1 MSEKPWDGRFS
12 EKTNRVVERF
22 TASIDVDKRLYT
34 YDIEGSIAHLKTLEK
49 AEIISED
56 EAATLIQGLVAIKRE
71 IDHGRFEFDESL
83 EDIHMHIE
91 ARLLQTVGKVA
102 QKLHTAR
109 SRNDQVILDVRMYL
123 RDSVGQLMT
132 HLHGLKDVL
141 VKLAKDNLDV
151 VMPGYTHLQPAQPIL
166 FAHHIM
172 AYYEMFKRDGQRMVD
187 CLKRIN
193 VMPLGSAALAGTT
206 YPIDR
211 HYTAELLGFPEVSAN
226 SMDSVADRDFIIEFL
241 AAAGICMMH
250 FSRLSEE
257 MILWSSRAFN
267 FVEIPDAFATG
278 SSIMP
283 QKKNPDVPELVRG
296 KAGSVFGDLVSM
308 LTLMKSL
315 PMAYNRDMQED
326 KLPLF
331 RTVDTLTA
339 CVEVY
344 SAMLPRLV
352 IKEEVMQAAATRGFL
367 NATDMADYLVV
378 QGMPFRQAH
387 ECVGKTVGYALE
399 KGKELHELNL
409 KELQAF
415 SALVKEDIF
424 DFLSTEQV
432 VNRRRSFGGTAR
444 DNVSAAVECAENE
457 LRSEDGWLEKDR

>member
-12 EKTNRVVERF
+12 EKTHRIVETF

-56 EAATLIQGLVAIKRE
+56 ETATLIQGLVAIKRE
-71 IDHGRFEFDESL
+71 IDRGRFEFDDSL

-91 ARLLQTVGKVA
+91 ARLLQVVGTVA

-109 SRNDQVILDVRMYL
+109 SRNDQVALDVRMYL
-123 RDSVGQLMT
+123 RDSVKQLIEQ
-132 HLHGLKDVL
+132 LQGLKRVL
-141 VKLAKDNLDV
+141 VELAKENIAV
-151 VMPGYTHLQPAQPIL
+151 VMPGYTHLQPAQPVL
-166 FAHHIM
+166 FSHHIM
-172 AYYEMFKRDGQRMVD
+172 AYYEMFKRDGQRMED

-193 VMPLGSAALAGTT
+193 VLPLGCAALAGTT

-211 HYTAELLGFPEVSAN
+211 HYTAELLDFPEVSAN
-226 SMDSVADRDFIIEFL
+226 SMDSVADRDFVMEFL
-241 AAAGICMMH
+241 SVAGICMVH

-257 MILWSSRAFN
+257 LILWSSPQFG
-267 FVEIPDAFATG
+267 FVEMPDAFATG

-296 KAGSVFGDLVSM
+296 KAGSVFGDLMSM

-326 KLPLF
+326 KPPLF

-339 CVEVY
+339 CVDVY
-344 SAMLPRLV
+344 TAMLPRLI
-352 IKEEVMQAAATRGFL
+352 IKKDVMQAAATRGFL

-378 QGMPFRQAH
+378 QGMPFRKAH

-399 KGKELHELNL
+399 KGKELHELTL
-409 KELQAF
+409 ADLQTF
-415 SALVKEDIF
+415 SSLVKEDIF
-424 DFLSTEQV
+424 DFLSIEQV
-432 VNRRRSFGGTAR
+432 INRRRSFGGTAT
-444 DNVSAAVECAENE
+444 DNVAAAIETAEQE
-457 LRSEDGWLEKDR
+457 LA

>member
-12 EKTNRVVERF
+12 EKTHRIVETF

-49 AEIISED
+49 AGIISED
-56 EAATLIQGLVAIKRE
+56 ETATLIQGLVAIKRE
-71 IDHGRFEFDESL
+71 IDRGRFEFDDSL

-91 ARLLQTVGKVA
+91 ARLLQVVGTVA

-109 SRNDQVILDVRMYL
+109 SRNDQVALDVRMYL
-123 RDSVGQLMT
+123 RDSVKQLIEQ
-132 HLHGLKDVL
+132 LQGLKRVL
-141 VKLAKDNLDV
+141 VELAKENIAV
-151 VMPGYTHLQPAQPIL
+151 VMPGYTHLQPAQPVL
-166 FAHHIM
+166 FSHHIM
-172 AYYEMFKRDGQRMVD
+172 AYYEMFKRDGQRMED

-193 VMPLGSAALAGTT
+193 VLPLGCAALAGTT

-211 HYTAELLGFPEVSAN
+211 HYTAELLDFPEVSAN
-226 SMDSVADRDFIIEFL
+226 SMDSVADRDFVMEFL
-241 AAAGICMMH
+241 SVAGICMVH

-257 MILWSSRAFN
+257 LILWSSPQFG
-267 FVEIPDAFATG
+267 FVEMPDAFATG

-296 KAGSVFGDLVSM
+296 KAGSVFGDLISI

-326 KLPLF
+326 KPPLF

-339 CVEVY
+339 CVDVY
-344 SAMLPRLV
+344 TAMLPRLI
-352 IKEEVMQAAATRGFL
+352 IKKDVMQAAATRGFL
-367 NATDMADYLVV
+367 NATDMADYLVM
-378 QGMPFRQAH
+378 QGMPFRKAH

-399 KGKELHELNL
+399 KGKELHELTL
-409 KELQAF
+409 ADLQTF
-415 SALVKEDIF
+415 SSLVKEDIF
-424 DFLSTEQV
+424 DFLSIEQV
-432 VNRRRSFGGTAR
+432 INRRRSFGGTAT
-444 DNVSAAVECAENE
+444 DNVAAAIETAEQE
-457 LRSEDGWLEKDR
+457 LA

>member
-12 EKTNRVVERF
+12 EKTHRIVETF

-49 AEIISED
+49 AGIISED
-56 EAATLIQGLVAIKRE
+56 ETATLIQGLVAIKRE
-71 IDHGRFEFDESL
+71 IDRGRFEFDDSL

-91 ARLLQTVGKVA
+91 ARLLQVVGTVA

-109 SRNDQVILDVRMYL
+109 SRNDQVALDVRMYL
-123 RDSVGQLMT
+123 RDSVKQLIEQ
-132 HLHGLKDVL
+132 LQGLKRVL
-141 VKLAKDNLDV
+141 VELAKENIAV
-151 VMPGYTHLQPAQPIL
+151 VMPGYTHLQPAQPVL
-166 FAHHIM
+166 FSHHIM
-172 AYYEMFKRDGQRMVD
+172 AYYEMFKRDGQRMED

-193 VMPLGSAALAGTT
+193 VLPLGCAALAGTT

-211 HYTAELLGFPEVSAN
+211 HYTAELLDFPEVSAN
-226 SMDSVADRDFIIEFL
+226 SMDSVADRDFVMEFL
-241 AAAGICMMH
+241 SVAGICMVH

-257 MILWSSRAFN
+257 LILWSSPQFG
-267 FVEIPDAFATG
+267 FVEMPDAFATG

-296 KAGSVFGDLVSM
+296 KAGSVFGDLMSM

-326 KLPLF
+326 KPPLF

-339 CVEVY
+339 CVDVY
-344 SAMLPRLV
+344 TAMLPRLI
-352 IKEEVMQAAATRGFL
+352 IKKDVMQAAATRGFL

-378 QGMPFRQAH
+378 QGMPFRKAH

-399 KGKELHELNL
+399 KGKELHELTL
-409 KELQAF
+409 ADLQTF
-415 SALVKEDIF
+415 SSLVKEDIF
-424 DFLSTEQV
+424 DFLSIEQV
-432 VNRRRSFGGTAR
+432 INRRRSFGGTAT
-444 DNVSAAVECAENE
+444 DNVAAAIETAEQE
-457 LRSEDGWLEKDR
+457 LA

>member
-12 EKTNRVVERF
+12 EKTHRIVETF

-49 AEIISED
+49 AGIISED
-56 EAATLIQGLVAIKRE
+56 ETATLIQGLVAIKRE
-71 IDHGRFEFDESL
+71 IDRGRFEFDDSL

-91 ARLLQTVGKVA
+91 ARLLQVVGTVA

-109 SRNDQVILDVRMYL
+109 SRNDQVALDVRMYL
-123 RDSVGQLMT
+123 RDSVKQLIEQ
-132 HLHGLKDVL
+132 LQGLKRVL
-141 VKLAKDNLDV
+141 VELAKENIAV
-151 VMPGYTHLQPAQPIL
+151 VMPGYTHLQPAQPVL
-166 FAHHIM
+166 FSHHIM
-172 AYYEMFKRDGQRMVD
+172 AYYEMFKRDGQRMED

-193 VMPLGSAALAGTT
+193 VLPLGCAALAGTT

-211 HYTAELLGFPEVSAN
+211 HYTAELLDFPEVSAN
-226 SMDSVADRDFIIEFL
+226 SMDSVADRDFVMEFL
-241 AAAGICMMH
+241 SVAGICMVH

-257 MILWSSRAFN
+257 LILWSSPQFG
-267 FVEIPDAFATG
+267 FVEMPDAFATG

-296 KAGSVFGDLVSM
+296 KAGSVFGDLMSM

-326 KLPLF
+326 KPPLF

-339 CVEVY
+339 CVDVY
-344 SAMLPRLV
+344 TAMLPRLI
-352 IKEEVMQAAATRGFL
+352 IKKDVMQAAATRGFL

-378 QGMPFRQAH
+378 QGMPFRKAH
-387 ECVGKTVGYALE
+387 ECVGKTVQSLG
-399 KGKELHELNL
+399 
-409 KELQAF
+409 Q
-415 SALVKEDIF
+415 F
-424 DFLSTEQV
+424 DHF
-432 VNRRRSFGGTAR
+432 R
-444 DNVSAAVECAENE
+444 D
-457 LRSEDGWLEKDR
+457 DGL

>member
-12 EKTNRVVERF
+12 EKTHRIVETF
-22 TASIDVDKRLYT
+22 TASIDVDKRLYR

-56 EAATLIQGLVAIKRE
+56 EATTLIQGLVAIKRE

-91 ARLLQTVGKVA
+91 ARLLQEVGKVA

-109 SRNDQVILDVRMYL
+109 SRNDQVALDVRMYL
-123 RDSVGQLMT
+123 RDNVQQLLV
-132 HLHGLKDVL
+132 HLQGLKKVL
-141 VKLAKDNLDV
+141 VGLAKDNIDV
-151 VMPGYTHLQPAQPIL
+151 IMPGYTHLQPAQPVL
-166 FAHHIM
+166 FAHHM
-172 AYYEMFKRDGQRMVD
+172 LAYYEMFKRDGQRMAD

-211 HYTAELLGFPEVSAN
+211 HFTAELLAFPEVSAN
-226 SMDSVADRDFIIEFL
+226 SMDSVADRDFIMEFL
-241 AAAGICMMH
+241 AAAGICMVH

-257 MILWSSRAFN
+257 LILWSSREFG

-296 KAGSVFGDLVSM
+296 KAGSVFGDLMSI

-315 PMAYNRDMQED
+315 PMTYNRDMQED

-339 CVEVY
+339 CVDVY
-344 SAMLPRLV
+344 TAMLPRLQ
-352 IKEEVMQAAATRGFL
+352 IREHVMRAAATRGFL

-387 ECVGKTVGYALE
+387 ECVGKTVNHALE
-399 KGKELHELNL
+399 KGKELHELTL
-409 KELQAF
+409 AELQTF
-415 SALVKEDIF
+415 SSLVKEDIF
-424 DFLSTEQV
+424 DFLSIEQV
-432 VNRRRSFGGTAR
+432 INRRRSFGGTAK
-444 DNVSAAVECAENE
+444 DNVIAAIEGAEKE
-457 LRSEDGWLEKDR
+457 LKG

>member
-12 EKTNRVVERF
+12 EKTHQIVETF
-22 TASIDVDKRLYT
+22 TASIDVDKRLYA

-56 EAATLIQGLVAIKRE
+56 ETATLIQGLVVIKRE
-71 IDHGRFEFDESL
+71 IDHGRFEFDENL

-91 ARLLQTVGKVA
+91 ARLLQEVGKVA

-109 SRNDQVILDVRMYL
+109 SRNDQVVLDVRMYL
-123 RDSVGQLMT
+123 RDAVQQLMT
-132 HLHGLKDVL
+132 LLHGLRKVL
-141 VKLAKDNLDV
+141 ATLAKDNIDF

-172 AYYEMFKRDGQRMVD
+172 AYYEMFKRDGQRMAD

-241 AAAGICMMH
+241 AAAGICMVH

-257 MILWSSRAFN
+257 MILWSSREFG

-344 SAMLPRLV
+344 TAMLPRLV
-352 IKEEVMQAAATRGFL
+352 VKEDAMQAAATRGFL

-399 KGKELHELNL
+399 KGKELHELSL
-409 KELQAF
+409 QELQTF

-424 DFLSTEQV
+424 GFLSTEQV
-432 VNRRRSFGGTAR
+432 INRRRSFGGTAR
-444 DNVSAAVECAENE
+444 DNVVAAIEAAEEE
-457 LRSEDGWLEKDR
+457 LLAEDK